1 MTVIA
6 QDDHLTAGAWAACE
20 TSNLQIKFCCAI
32 LWPLGGSMVNN
43 KTQLDELMKK
53 PLQFSSV

>member
-1 MTVIA
+1 MLIVDVR
-6 QDDHLTAGAWAACE
+6 QVSE
-20 TSNLQIKFCCAI
+20 SQTSNLQIKFCCAI

>member
-1 MTVIA
+1 MYNKVKS
-6 QDDHLTAGAWAACE
+6 Q